1 VPRLLPALVAIAV
14 VSLATGC
21 SDPSTATRPDPSSL
35 IGPTFDRPLP
45 PPTLDGIITR
55 GEYDDAATVRF
66 LLFMPT
72 GVPTPV
78 TVYITHDRTDLY
90 MAVTFD
96 RLSAF
101 SPNDIIG
108 FEFDNDNDGV
118 TENGD
123 DIVLSNP
130 NTPFVVFPGADYY
143 RFDDG
148 AHNQSDAADGGTV
161 DVSSVFGVSSTGT
174 VGVFEFRHDLNSA
187 DDAHDFSI
195 DPIPNPQTIG
205 VRIGVSLEVSPG
217 VYSHTFHP
225 SQTTFCQLTI
235 AKKTTSLSCP

>member
-1 VPRLLPALVAIAV
+1 MPRLLPALVAIAV

-108 FEFDNDNDGV
+108 F
-118 TENGD
+118 
-123 DIVLSNP
+123 
-130 NTPFVVFPGADYY
+130 
-143 RFDDG
+143 
-148 AHNQSDAADGGTV
+148 
-161 DVSSVFGVSSTGT
+161 
-174 VGVFEFRHDLNSA
+174 
-187 DDAHDFSI
+187 
-195 DPIPNPQTIG
+195 
-205 VRIGVSLEVSPG
+205 
-217 VYSHTFHP
+217 
-225 SQTTFCQLTI
+225 
-235 AKKTTSLSCP
+235 